1 MTNLSKDFNW
11 PAVPPGR
18 FGLAHRM
25 PLKWWHRP
33 TAPRGLPLLMELLAV
48 LIAVAVLVAF
58 YRVVVASV
66 ERGELQREATAARAM
81 ATHHC
86 NTLSTSG
93 AGENCKAR
101 LNTPAAS
108 PPLRL
113 KQL

>member
-1 MTNLSKDFNW
+1 MTTLPKDLNW

-18 FGLAHRM
+18 FGLARRM
-25 PLKWWHRP
+25 PLRWWHRP

-48 LIAVAVLVAF
+48 LMAVAVLVAF
-58 YRVVVASV
+58 YQVVVASV
-66 ERGELQREATAARAM
+66 ERGELQREAIAARAM
-81 ATHHC
+81 AMHHC
-86 NTLSTSG
+86 NTLSALG
-93 AGENCKAR
+93 AGEICLAR